1 VHSFGRRPLRGQRLA
16 VDGEILLSSQ
26 RQEAAGE
33 TVLGMCQWGSFHN
46 RIEASRALRFAN
58 LEGVVEDPH
67 GLGDL

>member
-1 VHSFGRRPLRGQRLA
+1 
-16 VDGEILLSSQ
+16 
-26 RQEAAGE
+26 
-33 TVLGMCQWGSFHN
+33 MCQWGSFHN